1 MGNVLVLDGMTTPE
15 ALAAISRRFS
25 ALLVWEQRL
34 LTAELI
40 RAGVDRAQ
48 IATTLDGRRQSF
60 EQWRAGQ
67 LDQLQAWLLACDR
80 RLH

>member
-1 MGNVLVLDGMTTPE
+1 MGNMLVLDGMTTPQ
-15 ALAAISRRFS
+15 ALGAIAARLD

-48 IATTLDGRRQSF
+48 IATTLDGRRESF

-67 LDQLQAWLLACDR
+67 LDQVQAFLLRCDN